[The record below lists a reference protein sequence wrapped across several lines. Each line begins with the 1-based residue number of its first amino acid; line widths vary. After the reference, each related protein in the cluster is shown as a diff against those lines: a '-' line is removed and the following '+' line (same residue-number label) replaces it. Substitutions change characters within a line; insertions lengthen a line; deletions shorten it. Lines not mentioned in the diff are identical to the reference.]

1 MRLKQFIFWV
11 CVVFSIISPAF
22 SDDSSEFNKFN
33 SQTIEDE
40 SLLANY
46 YLENGDYH
54 QAYAE
59 HILIN
64 KFLS

>member
-1 MRLKQFIFWV
+1 MRLKQFIFLV

-22 SDDSSEFNKFN
+22 ADDSYEFN
-33 SQTIEDE
+33 SQTTEDE

>member
-11 CVVFSIISPAF
+11 CVVFSIISPVFA
-22 SDDSSEFNKFN
+22 DDSYEFNKFN
-33 SQTIEDE
+33 SQTIEDK

-54 QAYAE
+54 
-59 HILIN
+59 
-64 KFLS
+64 